1 MYRHESAAA
10 HPVRGLAR
18 QACICAVS
26 AAAMQFVLTGCAV
39 TPGQQ
44 GAASATST
52 ASTGW
57 RLVLPATAT
66 PEQVVIA
73 YLDALNQKDADTA
86 EHMLTARRASVLA
99 GDSDSWFTN
108 VRSITGVHV
117 GTPRPEPL
125 QGSAA
130 QGYRHAMFVPVD
142 FTLQQKHEYS
152 MPNGP
157 TVWGY
162 VLVRNSVKDRWLIVD
177 EGPV

>member
-1 MYRHESAAA
+1 MKGCLTGVSSA
-10 HPVRGLAR
+10 GLA
-18 QACICAVS
+18 QLL
-26 AAAMQFVLTGCAV
+26 LTGCA
-39 TPGQQ
+39 PSGQ
-44 GAASATST
+44 GAGSTTSGP
-52 ASTGW
+52 STGW

-66 PEQVVIA
+66 PEEVVLA
-73 YLDALNQKDADTA
+73 YLDALDQKDVDTA
-86 EHMLTARRASVLA
+86 QHMLTARRACVLA

-108 VRSITGVHV
+108 VKSITDVHV

-130 QGYRHAMFVPVD
+130 QGYCHAVFVPVD
-142 FTLQQKHEYS
+142 FTLQQKHEDS

-162 VLVRNSVKDRWLIVD
+162 VLVRNSDKERWLIVD